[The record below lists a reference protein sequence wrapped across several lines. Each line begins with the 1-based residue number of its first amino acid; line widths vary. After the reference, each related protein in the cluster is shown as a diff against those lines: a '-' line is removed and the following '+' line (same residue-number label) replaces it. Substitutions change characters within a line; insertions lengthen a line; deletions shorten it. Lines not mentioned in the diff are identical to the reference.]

1 MQCPKCKCE
10 INNGARYC
18 GCGWK
23 KRADTSEQ
31 YHADSHVECS
41 DSGCKTS
48 ALYKILKTTGWS
60 KLCEYHYNTH
70 FADQARS
77 NLIKWGMARS
87 HGETSEQ
94 HIKRMRHFVKTAFKG
109 FAGKTMEAK

>member
-1 MQCPKCKCE
+1 MQCPKCRSE
-10 INNGARYC
+10 INNGRYC

-31 YHADSHVECS
+31 YHADAHVLCS
-41 DSGCKTS
+41 SKGCKTS
-48 ALYKILKTTGWS
+48 ALYKILKTTGFAN
-60 KLCEYHYNTH
+60 LCQQHYDAH
-70 FADQARS
+70 FTEQASS
-77 NLIKWGMARS
+77 NLAGWGMDRS

-94 HIKRMRHFVKTAFKG
+94 HIKRMRHFVKTSFKG